1 MLRRKSTEEL
11 SNLSPRNSSSSAS
24 SSLAGS
30 STEMLRS
37 TSLVNLITGKEGPLE
52 DDGTFTRLKSQK
64 ENVVLLVDNVRFLL
78 KRKTL
83 LNHPETMLG
92 GMFGENMERFTK
104 ENKDGEFKI
113 DSVSPEIFRAILGY
127 YVSGEIKV
135 PYDLNMYEIK
145 EACDFFLIPFNTNT
159 IVSENLSAFM
169 NELSNDGSR
178 RKFESFL
185 HTDIVPTMAEA
196 AMKGERECHIVCLK
210 EDDIVDWDPEYP
222 PAVGEDRLSVVKNN
236 EISRFLKYIENRE
249 IAKTVLQDKGL
260 KKIRLGI
267 EGFPTHKD
275 KVKVTQ
281 VKPRG
286 GIQVTYFYVQRPFIV
301 MSWEKEEHR
310 SRHVD
315 FANVSTCQSHRS
327 VNSDETVNLP
337 PQNLNAVDEIELVEQ
352 RDQEI

>member
-1 MLRRKSTEEL
+1 MLRRKSSEEL
-11 SNLSPRNSSSSAS
+11 SNLSRNSS
-24 SSLAGS
+24 AGS
-30 STEMLRS
+30 SSDMLRS

-52 DDGTFTRLKSQK
+52 DDDAFTRLKSQK
-64 ENVVLLVDNVRFLL
+64 DTVLLLVDGVRFLL

-83 LNHPETMLG
+83 LSHPETMLG

-104 ENKDGEFKI
+104 ENGDGEFKI

-127 YVSGEIKV
+127 YVNGEIKV

-145 EACDFFLIPFNTNT
+145 EACDFFLIPFNTT
-159 IVSENLSAFM
+159 TVVSENLSAFM

-185 HTDIVPTMAEA
+185 QTDIVPGMAEA

-210 EDDIVDWDPEYP
+210 DDDIVDWDPEYP

-249 IAKTVLQDKGL
+249 VAKAVLQEKGL

-315 FANVSTCQSHRS
+315 FANVSTSCQSHRS

-337 PQNLNAVDEIELVEQ
+337 PHNLNAVDEIELVEQ